1 MIAQAEKLTVTFSL
15 ERQAYMRTPIRM
27 LFEEP
32 LVRIVERD
40 DEGFTFSHQF
50 TVGHAAAMLGMS
62 LNSTL
67 QM

>member
-1 MIAQAEKLTVTFSL
+1 MISEAKELAMTFSL
-15 ERQAYMRTPIRM
+15 ERQPDVRAAIRM

-32 LVRIVERD
+32 LVRIVEGD
-40 DEGFTFSHQF
+40 DEGFAFGHQF